1 MSFGFQFFVE
11 KRVCVANIFFQF
23 VTFFC
28 YSVIS
33 FDKHVHCFNVVNF
46 IILLLR
52 LVNLYYILKG
62 CLN

>member
-23 VTFFC
+23 VGFFIQ
-28 YSVIS
+28 IS

-52 LVNLYYILKG
+52 LVNLYYVLKG

>member
-1 MSFGFQFFVE
+1 MGFGFQFFVE

-33 FDKHVHCFNVVNF
+33 FDKHVF
-46 IILLLR
+46 IVSSSVLTAA
-52 LVNLYYILKG
+52 
-62 CLN
+62 